1 MKKMAYWV
9 RYTCFALLFFLLG
22 QQSFATP
29 ALNQVINFIQS
40 HKGFSLNF
48 LETNYDA
55 YNQQTLKAAGSL
67 DYYQGLLR
75 FEYSEPEKQTIVVGE
90 KKIWVYDPVLNNVTI
105 ENVDK
110 IKALDSLLFFRKTE
124 ALNQVF
130 KEEKV
135 KVPLLTP
142 KPNEGLLNLV
152 PKKKEGLVKQVQIA
166 YDKKIYSIE
175 QIVIVDNQENI
186 RMFQFS
192 NFTSKSNFSAKD
204 FVFILPKNVETI
216 ENE

>member
-1 MKKMAYWV
+1 MAYWV